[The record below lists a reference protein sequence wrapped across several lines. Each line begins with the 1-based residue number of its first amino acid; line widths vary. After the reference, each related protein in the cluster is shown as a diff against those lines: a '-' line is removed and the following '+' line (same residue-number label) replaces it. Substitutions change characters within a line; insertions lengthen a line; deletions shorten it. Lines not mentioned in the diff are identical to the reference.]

1 MAVAILFGP
10 FFGLPA
16 GIIPLLAIHI
26 LYVNLATDGLPAI
39 ALSVDPPEA
48 GIMKA
53 PPRPKDETIF
63 TPAVLRYLIG
73 AGVWTAF
80 VSLTIFIWAIHVG
93 RGAVE
98 ARALC
103 FITLILMQFF
113 NAFNCRSEL
122 RSLFQIGVFANR
134 WLWLAILWECVILIL
149 VLYIPALQGAFRVF
163 PLGVGDWLIVFLS
176 ASTIFL
182 VAEVYKLISRRGRR
196 DIHKTIGQES

>member
-48 GIMKA
+48 GIMEI
-53 PPRPKDETIF
+53 PPRPRDETIF
-63 TPAVLRYLIG
+63 TPGVLRYLIG
-73 AGVWTAF
+73 AGLWTAF
-80 VSLTIFIWAIHVG
+80 VSFAIFVWSIHAN

-103 FITLILMQFF
+103 FVTLILMQFF
-113 NAFNCRSEL
+113 NAFNCRSVQ
-122 RSLFQIGVFANR
+122 RSIFQIGVFANR
-134 WLWLAILWECVILIL
+134 WLWLAILWECIVLML
-149 VLYIPALQGAFRVF
+149 VLYIPVLQGAFRVF
-163 PLGVGDWLIVFLS
+163 PLGAGDWLIVIFS
-176 ASTIFL
+176 ASTIFI
-182 VAEVYKLISRRGRR
+182 VAEGYKLIRKIRQKATGDTS
-196 DIHKTIGQES
+196 